1 MKLFKKL
8 AAAALAAVLALAMV
22 GCGSSASLKDELLKM
37 AMDQMTVAGGT
48 ANHSK
53 ELDALAAKLVQEAD
67 KAAALE
73 ANKDEDVKGILTNNE
88 VVKAAGI
95 DTNANGYILNA
106 APNVQFK
113 SSGALMEYTQ
123 LQWMVKA
130 INPYTTNDGSNRA
143 VKIGTIEQ
151 LGDNVDIGVAMGK
164 IGGKEPHSFFV
175 KLLIGLLIIVPKL
188 LPIFKK
194 IKRQHFLSSKT

>member
-95 DTNANGYILNA
+95 NTNANGYILNA

-113 SSGALMEYTQ
+113 SSGMSYME
-123 LQWMVKA
+123 LIKMEWMQDA
-130 INPYTTNDGSNRA
+130 INPWTDDGSNRA

-151 LGDNVDIGVAMGK
+151 LGDNVDVGVAMGK
-164 IGGKEPHSFFV
+164 IGGKEYVVILYANHAA
-175 KLLIGLLIIVPKL
+175 
-188 LPIFKK
+188 
-194 IKRQHFLSSKT
+194 

>member
-67 KAAALE
+67 KAAAQD
-73 ANKDEDVKGILTNNE
+73 AHKGDAAKTILTADE
-88 VVKAAGI
+88 VVEAVGI

-113 SSGALMEYTQ
+113 SSGALMEYIQ
-123 LQWMVKA
+123 LQWMQDA
-130 INPYTTNDGSNRA
+130 INPWTDDGSNRA
-143 VKIGTIEQ
+143 VKIGTIT

-164 IGGKEPHSFFV
+164 IGGKEYVVILYANHAA
-175 KLLIGLLIIVPKL
+175 
-188 LPIFKK
+188 
-194 IKRQHFLSSKT
+194 

>member
-8 AAAALAAVLALAMV
+8 AAVALAAVLALTMA
-22 GCGSSASLKDELLKM
+22 GCGGSGSVLMKDELLKL
-37 AMDQMTVAGGT
+37 AIDQMTVAGST
-48 ANHSK
+48 ATHSK

-73 ANKDEDVKGILTNNE
+73 AHKGDAAKTILTDDA
-88 VVKAAGI
+88 VVEAAGI

-164 IGGKEPHSFFV
+164 IGGKEYVVILYANHAA
-175 KLLIGLLIIVPKL
+175 
-188 LPIFKK
+188 
-194 IKRQHFLSSKT
+194 

>member
-8 AAAALAAVLALAMV
+8 AAAALAAVLALTMV
-22 GCGSSASLKDELLKM
+22 GCGSSASLKDELLKL
-37 AMDQMTVAGGT
+37 AMDRMTVAGST
-48 ANHSK
+48 ATHSK

-73 ANKDEDVKGILTNNE
+73 AHKGDAAKTILTDDA
-88 VVKAAGI
+88 VVEAAGI
-95 DTNANGYILNA
+95 NTNANGYILNA

-113 SSGALMEYTQ
+113 SSGMSYME
-123 LQWMVKA
+123 LIKMEWMQDA
-130 INPYTTNDGSNRA
+130 INPRTDDGSNRA

-164 IGGKEPHSFFV
+164 IGGKEYVVILYTNHAA
-175 KLLIGLLIIVPKL
+175 
-188 LPIFKK
+188 
-194 IKRQHFLSSKT
+194 

>member
-22 GCGSSASLKDELLKM
+22 GCGGSGSVLMKDELLKL
-37 AMDQMTVAGGT
+37 AMDQMTMAGGT

-67 KAAALE
+67 KAAGQDAH
-73 ANKDEDVKGILTNNE
+73 KGDAAKTILTDDA
-88 VVKAAGI
+88 VVEAAGI
-95 DTNANGYILNA
+95 NTNANGYILNA

-113 SSGALMEYTQ
+113 SSGMSYME
-123 LQWMVKA
+123 LIKMEWMTDA
-130 INPYTTNDGSNRA
+130 INPKTDDGSNRA

-151 LGDNVDIGVAMGK
+151 LGDNVDVGVAMGK
-164 IGGKEPHSFFV
+164 IGGKEYVVILYANHAA
-175 KLLIGLLIIVPKL
+175 
-188 LPIFKK
+188 
-194 IKRQHFLSSKT
+194 

>member
-8 AAAALAAVLALAMV
+8 AAAALAAVLALTMV
-22 GCGSSASLKDELLKM
+22 GCGSSASLKDELLKL
-37 AMDQMTVAGGT
+37 AMDRMTVAGST
-48 ANHSK
+48 ATHSK

-67 KAAALE
+67 KVAGQDAY
-73 ANKDEDVKGILTNNE
+73 KGDDAKTILTAE
-88 VVKAAGI
+88 DVVKAAGI

-130 INPYTTNDGSNRA
+130 INPRTDDGSNRA
-143 VKIGTIEQ
+143 KEIGTIT
-151 LGDNVDIGVAMGK
+151 LGNNVDIGVAMGK
-164 IGGKEPHSFFV
+164 IGGKEYVVILYANHAA
-175 KLLIGLLIIVPKL
+175 
-188 LPIFKK
+188 
-194 IKRQHFLSSKT
+194 